1 MKGDLHTLKRIC
13 EYASKVM
20 FAGIFVVTALLIATL
35 ALGIGSVFSDGMG
48 DVLNT
53 VTGLES
59 PDGLASWA
67 ALFKIVA
74 ILALG
79 IVTVYT
85 VYSLMV
91 SIRDEHS
98 PFNDRNTD
106 SVILLSKIYLVM
118 SFVLLALSA
127 AASDSIAMVAFVFFG
142 CVLISVV
149 LYCFALIVRY
159 GAVLQDE
166 SDHTL

>member
-20 FAGIFVVTALLIATL
+20 YFGTIIVGIFLIELLV
-35 ALGIGSVFSDGMG
+35 LGIGSAFSDGMG
-48 DVLNT
+48 DLLHT
-53 VTGLES
+53 QTGLAA
-59 PDGLASWA
+59 PCDLVTWA
-67 ALFKIVA
+67 ALVKVIA

-79 IVTVYT
+79 VATVYT
-85 VYSLMV
+85 VYIIMV
-91 SIRDEHS
+91 SVRDEHS
-98 PFNDRNTD
+98 PFNDRNTGFL
-106 SVILLSKIYLVM
+106 IILSKIYLVM
-118 SFVLLALSA
+118 SVVLLALSA
-127 AASDSIAMVAFVFFG
+127 AASDSIAMVAFMFFG
-142 CVLISVV
+142 CILISVI

>member
-20 FAGIFVVTALLIATL
+20 FAGIFAVAALLIATL
-35 ALGIGSVFSDGMG
+35 VLGIGSVFSDGMG
-48 DVLNT
+48 DILRT
-53 VTGLES
+53 VTGLDS
-59 PDGLASWA
+59 PEDLATWA

-79 IVTVYT
+79 IVTVYA
-85 VYSLMV
+85 VYLLMV
-91 SIRDEHS
+91 SVRDEHS
-98 PFNDRNTD
+98 PFNDRNTG
-106 SVILLSKIYLVM
+106 VIILLSKIYLVM
-118 SFVLLALSA
+118 SVVLLALSA

-142 CVLISVV
+142 CILISVV

>member
-20 FAGIFVVTALLIATL
+20 FAGMIVIIVFLAATL
-35 ALGIGSVFSDGMG
+35 ALGIGSAFSDGMG
-48 DVLNT
+48 DILNT

-59 PDGLASWA
+59 PDDLQSWA
-67 ALFKIVA
+67 ALLKIVA

-79 IVTVYT
+79 AVTVYT
-85 VYSLMV
+85 VYLLMV

-98 PFNDRNTD
+98 PFNDRNTG
-106 SVILLSKIYLVM
+106 SIILLSKIYLVM
-118 SFVLLALSA
+118 SAVLLALSA

-142 CVLISVV
+142 CILLSVL

>member
-20 FAGIFVVTALLIATL
+20 FAGIIVIVVFLVATL
-35 ALGIGSVFSDGMG
+35 VLGIGSVFSDGMG
-48 DVLNT
+48 DILNA

-59 PDGLASWA
+59 PDDLHSWA

-79 IVTVYT
+79 AVTVYT
-85 VYSLMV
+85 VYLLMV

-98 PFNDRNTD
+98 PFNDRNTG
-106 SVILLSKIYLVM
+106 STILLSKIYLVM
-118 SFVLLALSA
+118 SVVLLVLSA
-127 AASDSIAMVAFVFFG
+127 AAADSIAMVAFMFFG
-142 CVLISVV
+142 CILLSVL

>member
-1 MKGDLHTLKRIC
+1 MKGDLHTLKRVC

-20 FAGIFVVTALLIATL
+20 LVGTFVLIALLIITVAM
-35 ALGIGSVFSDGMG
+35 GVGSAFSDGLG
-48 DVLNT
+48 DVLHT
-53 VTGLES
+53 LTGLES
-59 PDGLASWA
+59 PDGLSSWA
-67 ALFKIVA
+67 ALFKVIA

-79 IVTVYT
+79 TVTVRT
-85 VYSLMV
+85 VYLLMV

-98 PFNDRNTD
+98 PLNDRNTG
-106 SVILLSKIYLVM
+106 SIILLSQIYLVM

-142 CVLISVV
+142 CILISVV

>member
-13 EYASKVM
+13 EYASKVV
-20 FAGIFVVTALLIATL
+20 FAGMIVIIVFLAATL
-35 ALGIGSVFSDGMG
+35 ALGIGSAFSDGMG
-48 DVLNT
+48 DILNT

-59 PDGLASWA
+59 PDDLQSWA
-67 ALFKIVA
+67 ALLKIVA

-79 IVTVYT
+79 AVTVYT
-85 VYSLMV
+85 VYLLMV

-98 PFNDRNTD
+98 PFNDRNTG
-106 SVILLSKIYLVM
+106 SIILLSKIYLVM
-118 SFVLLALSA
+118 SAVLLALSA

-142 CVLISVV
+142 CILLSVL